1 MKLSRRLSVIGLPV
15 LLVLAVSGCSTNRA
29 TGDQSFTAF
38 MSEEKEIQIGAEEHP
53 KILKQLGGVYDDPG
67 VDSYI
72 RQMGQSLARLSD
84 APHLPYKFTIL
95 NDDRINA
102 FALPGGYV
110 YITRG
115 LLALADTEAEVAG
128 VLAHEIGHVTARHSA
143 ERYSSTMA
151 TNIGLS
157 VLGVIGSAY
166 GLPSGLGNAVSFG
179 AQAALKGY
187 SRNQELEADMLGVRY
202 LTKAGYNP
210 EAMTS
215 FFRKLD
221 AHHKLEA
228 RLRGQGD
235 NGPTHNIMSTHPRTS
250 DRINQ
255 AIKLAKQTPVEI
267 PIINRELYLSKID
280 GMVFG
285 DDPSQGVRR
294 GQDFLHPGLR
304 LAFRVPPGFAL
315 FNSPEAVKAYN
326 NKQSSITFTMETT
339 QNARKTGNMATYLS
353 QSWGRKLP
361 LQSVDA
367 LNINGMDAATG
378 LAVIDHKG
386 QTQTIRLLAIRGS
399 VEQIFRFVFIATPDE
414 AQRQDVEFRRTTYSV
429 RRLNAQEVAAI
440 RPLRIKVIKP
450 GRRDTLQSLARKTP
464 LKEFGVEWLETLNSH
479 DRNTP
484 LERGRLFKT
493 ISD

>member
-1 MKLSRRLSVIGLPV
+1 MKLTRRLSLIGLPV
-15 LLVLAVSGCSTNRA
+15 LLAMAVSGCSTNRA

-38 MSEEKEIQIGAEEHP
+38 MSEEKELQVGAEEHP
-53 KILKQLGGVYDDPG
+53 KILKQLGGEYNDPKI
-67 VDSYI
+67 DTYI
-72 RQMGQSLARLSD
+72 RHMGLALARLSD
-84 APHLPYKFTIL
+84 APNLPYKFTVL
-95 NDDRINA
+95 NDDQINA

-151 TNIGLS
+151 ANIGLS

-166 GLPSGLGNAVSFG
+166 GLPSGLGNAASFG

-187 SRNQELEADMLGVRY
+187 SRQQELEADMLGVRY

-210 EAMTS
+210 KAMTS
-215 FFRKLD
+215 FFKKLD

-235 NGPTHNIMSTHPRTS
+235 NGSSHNIMSTHPRTS
-250 DRINQ
+250 DRIEQ
-255 AIKLAKQTPVEI
+255 AIKLAKQVQVEK
-267 PIINRELYLSKID
+267 PIINREIYLSKID

-285 DDPSQGVRR
+285 DDPSQGVRK
-294 GQDFLHPGLR
+294 GQDFLHPGLK

-326 NKQSSITFTMETT
+326 NKQSSITFTMETA
-339 QNARKTGNMATYLS
+339 QNARQTGRMAAYLS
-353 QSWGRKLP
+353 GNWGRKLP

-378 LAVIDHKG
+378 LAVIDHRG
-386 QTQTIRLLAIRGS
+386 QTQTIRLLAVRGS
-399 VEQIFRFVFIATPDE
+399 AEQIFRFVFIATPDE
-414 AQRQDVEFRRTTYSV
+414 AKRLDVEFRRTTYSI
-429 RRLNAQEVAAI
+429 RRLNAREVEAI

-450 GRRDTLQSLARKTP
+450 DPGDTLPSLARKTP

-479 DRNTP
+479 NRNHP
-484 LERGRLFKT
+484 LKRGQLFKT